1 MTRKL
6 AERRG
11 RRGEGWAGW
20 WLRLQGWRIVAR
32 RVKTPRGEID
42 LIARRGDLVAFVEV
56 KGRRGDRYGQPVEAV
71 TSRKRQEIES
81 VARWWIVRHAD
92 PVVRYRF
99 DVVTVSEDQR
109 GVLALRHIEDAWRP

>member
-1 MTRKL
+1 MGVRFED
-6 AERRG
+6 A
-11 RRGEGWAGW
+11 AAA
-20 WLRLQGWRIVAR
+20 WLRARGWRVVAR
-32 RVKTPRGEID
+32 NVRFQRREID